1 MTKAFC
7 FGNGNSRKGLNLD
20 YFKKYGTVIGCNAVY
35 RDFTP
40 DYLFASDFGMIRQI
54 FADGYKGRCIFTDM
68 DITPI
73 IFFHY
78 K

>member
-20 YFKKYGTVIGCNAVY
+20 YFKKHGTVIGCNAVY

-40 DYLFASDFGMIRQI
+40 VGRVIIVFEANGFG
-54 FADGYKGRCIFTDM
+54 FSV
-68 DITPI
+68 
-73 IFFHY
+73 
-78 K
+78 